1 MDKLKFLFAQWL
13 QAKHPAT
20 SPALI
25 KSVADLQGKNRA
37 CQAEKKKGGM
47 INISYSS
54 KSMLEAEIKNWYNQF
69 LLPVTRFNFSLQMI

>member
-13 QAKHPAT
+13 QAKHPST